1 MTLDDPRMTAR
12 REPAP
17 SFAGS
22 EWEYIAAKSREP
34 WDDALAVWLAT
45 PGRRQQSWYD
55 AALVGYRLGVEHAV
69 RAAALLPDVELR
81 AVLAELELEL
91 ARREADRPA
100 EVHAAPQR
108 PNLGALRARQ

>member
-22 EWEYIAAKSREP
+22 EWEYLLARERGP
-34 WDDALAVWLAT
+34 EALARWLAT
-45 PGRRQQSWYD
+45 PSRRQAAWYD
-55 AALVGYRLGVEHAV
+55 GALAGYRLGIEHAV

-100 EVHAAPQR
+100 DRPPAPQR
-108 PNLGALRARQ
+108 PDLGALRVRA

>member
-1 MTLDDPRMTAR
+1 MTLDDPRMTSR

-22 EWEYIAAKSREP
+22 EWEYLLARERGP
-34 WDDALAVWLAT
+34 EALARWLAT
-45 PGRRQQSWYD
+45 PGRHQSTWYD
-55 AALVGYRLGVEHAV
+55 GALAGYRLGIEHAV

-81 AVLAELELEL
+81 SVLAELEIEL

-100 EVHAAPQR
+100 GRADPQR
-108 PNLGALRARQ
+108 PNLGALRVRA